1 MTASDLQRLINDPED
16 SEFGEYLHTYG
27 QSSIQELVI
36 MNGAEEEDQVIQM
49 DADAPDHLD
58 ADNINE
64 TQQRFQQTFHVKGP
78 VIASCRQSRQ
88 FDSESIKTNIVIAD
102 DIRRS

>member
-36 MNGAEEEDQVIQM
+36 MNGAEEEDQVI
-49 DADAPDHLD
+49 
-58 ADNINE
+58 
-64 TQQRFQQTFHVKGP
+64 
-78 VIASCRQSRQ
+78 
-88 FDSESIKTNIVIAD
+88 
-102 DIRRS
+102 